1 MNAIHGIPRD
11 RPARE
16 PIGCALSIGRKGP
29 NGAPIDKHRFFVV
42 RPVADARG
50 SAGKRDPHPAYNEFN
65 RLGPDAG
72 KRDGERTPEGRA
84 HDELRATVR
93 GILVHGDKHECW
105 TENLQADKLEG
116 HIHPRGGPSCVGNGC
131 TAERW
136 IGGAYVPIACPGR
149 RCEFMQ
155 PTTDRNGRKARPPCH
170 PHVKLI
176 FQLRMKATSL
186 LCKFTSNGWESSDS
200 VKGFFDFI
208 EQQARFLG
216 VDHVSTYGLP
226 FALTLA
232 SKTGDGSRY
241 TVAHMSPDFPDGR
254 TLQEFLHAQSEGRKQ
269 LAAEVGLLQIG
280 MAATLEDDADNEA
293 DDIAALSVP
302 AVAK

>member
-1 MNAIHGIPRD
+1 MNASPHGIPRD

-29 NGAPIDKHRFFVV
+29 SGNPIDKHRFFIV

-50 SAGKRDPHPAYNEFN
+50 QMGKRDPHPAYNEFN
-65 RLGPDAG
+65 KLGPDAG
-72 KRDGERTPEGRA
+72 KRDSERTFEGRA

-116 HIHPRGGPSCVGNGC
+116 HNHPRGGPSCVGNGC
-131 TAERW
+131 RAERW
-136 IGGAYVPIACPGR
+136 MPAAQAYADIPCPGR
-149 RCEFMQ
+149 KCPFMQ
-155 PTTDRNGRKARPPCH
+155 PDQKGKKACH

-176 FQLRMKATSL
+176 FQLRMKSTSL

-232 SKTGDGSRY
+232 SRTGDGSRY

-254 TLQEFLHAQSEGRKQ
+254 TLQEFLFAQSESRKQ

-280 MAATLEDDADNEA
+280 MAATLEDDAGNNA
-293 DDIAALSVP
+293 DDLAALAGPQV
-302 AVAK
+302 VR